1 MNEEEIMKNA
11 EEIYCYGGTKLD
23 EACQQLMSYKKENK
37 NVYISFNGQKLYS
50 LIDSLDDCY
59 KKVTGMTKAEFEEA
73 KKQWLIEQKKK
84 ELEEELEA
92 IEKIPERIERG
103 KKVIST
109 TLHKKWEEIVKTKT
123 FSIYHG
129 QELDKA
135 LDILEALHE
144 NSFEKAYSLFKGEGH
159 RGTSS
164 YAVLSIILPFSEKG
178 KEFEKWINENEP
190 NNEDA

>member
-1 MNEEEIMKNA
+1 
-11 EEIYCYGGTKLD
+11 
-23 EACQQLMSYKKENK
+23 
-37 NVYISFNGQKLYS
+37 
-50 LIDSLDDCY
+50 
-59 KKVTGMTKAEFEEA
+59 MTKAEF
-73 KKQWLIEQKKK
+73 KKVIKKWKKKQKKK